1 MSEPGHVAPA
11 SPFMKKGVRIFKT
24 QVVQESTE
32 RTLQNGMIVRILQ
45 PVKKR
50 VEVFKEKKKL
60 NEIQS
65 EKSSSNSTSEKL
77 LQPQTIPT
85 PD

>member
-1 MSEPGHVAPA
+1 M
-11 SPFMKKGVRIFKT
+11 
-24 QVVQESTE
+24 QESTE

-77 LQPQTIPT
+77 P
-85 PD
+85 